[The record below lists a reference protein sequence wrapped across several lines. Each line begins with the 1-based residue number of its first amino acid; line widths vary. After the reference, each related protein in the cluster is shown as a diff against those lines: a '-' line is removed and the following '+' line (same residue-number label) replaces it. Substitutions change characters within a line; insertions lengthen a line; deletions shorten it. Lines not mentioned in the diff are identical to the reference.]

1 MKIKNKK
8 DIVKQVM
15 FSDLEIGE
23 LFRCADDDDL
33 YMSMEEINAFGAK
46 VYNCVCL
53 NDGSVYDLNPRME
66 VIPITNYE
74 FIVKE

>member
-8 DIVKQVM
+8 DIVRRVKFLDV
-15 FSDLEIGE
+15 EIGE
-23 LFRCADDDDL
+23 LFRCDDDDAL
-33 YMSMEEINAFGAK
+33 YMAIEGIESVETS

-53 NDGSVYDLNPRME
+53 NDGSVYDLNVITE
-66 VIPITNYE
+66 VIPVTDYE

>member
-8 DIVKQVM
+8 DIVERVM
-15 FSDLEIGE
+15 FLDLEIGD
-23 LFRCADDDDL
+23 LFRCADDDAL
-33 YMSMEEINAFGAK
+33 YMAMESIESVDTS

-53 NDGSVYDLNPRME
+53 NDGSVYDLNVRSE
-66 VIPITNYE
+66 VIPITDYE